1 MTDEASWHNIQI
13 YYYDDKHRDDLIL
26 DCVRPLLASL
36 APRPS
41 FFLRHWLRGPHV
53 RLRFHA
59 TVDDFER
66 VVVPAVDGQVGGW
79 LTAHPSAVCL
89 DEATLLAKHEW
100 LAKREREPGPLSPFY
115 PDNSIQY
122 LPCDRRIDVLGSEA
136 TASLLEEFYVATTD
150 LTFAMLDHIRGG
162 TSRMNLALDL
172 MWATAHSAGSITPG
186 SVSYRAHVEARIMTS
201 PDPAALR
208 SFFEQQYRLR
218 APALLA
224 RLQQV
229 LDTVDGAV
237 GAGGDVPFVREWV
250 HTVHQLYKRAQSLI
264 TAGDVTLSTPEPGVW
279 FNDEVTAHSDFHRA
293 LAGNPAHLERM
304 RTSTRFHT
312 WRVIINCCYLHLTR
326 LGIRPFERSLLGFL
340 VSETVEE
347 RFGVSAVEMVTAS

>member
-1 MTDEASWHNIQI
+1 MNDEVSWHNVQI
-13 YYYDDKHRDDLIL
+13 YYYDDQRRDDLIL

-36 APRPS
+36 APRPG
-41 FFLRHWLRGPHV
+41 FFLRHWLRGPHL
-53 RLRFHA
+53 RLRFHTSA
-59 TVDDFER
+59 DDFDR
-66 VVVPAVDGQVGGW
+66 VVAPAVNDQVGSW
-79 LTAHPSAVCL
+79 LAAHPSTAGL
-89 DEATLLAKHEW
+89 DEATLLETHER
-100 LAKREREPGPLSPFY
+100 LAKREREPGPLSPLY

-136 TASLLEEFYVATTD
+136 AASLLEEFYVATTD

-172 MWATAHSAGSITPG
+172 LWATAHSAGEITPG
-186 SVSYRAHVEARIMTS
+186 SVSYRAHAEVRIMTS

-218 APALLA
+218 APALVE

-229 LDTVDGAV
+229 LDTVDGTV
-237 GAGGDVPFVREWV
+237 GADVPFVREWV
-250 HTVHQLYKRAQSLI
+250 RIVHRLYKRAQSLI
-264 TAGDVTLSTPEPGVW
+264 AAGEVTLSVREPGAW
-279 FNDEVTAHSDFHRA
+279 FSDEVTVHSDFHRA
-293 LAGNPAHLERM
+293 LADNPAHLEMM

-312 WRVIINCCYLHLTR
+312 WRVIVNCSYLYLTR

>member
-1 MTDEASWHNIQI
+1 MIDEAGWHNVQI
-13 YYYDDKHRDDLIL
+13 YYYDDQRRDDLIL

-36 APRPS
+36 APRPG
-41 FFLRHWLRGPHV
+41 FFLRHWLRGPHL
-53 RLRFHA
+53 RLRVHTSA
-59 TVDDFER
+59 DDFDR
-66 VVVPAVDGQVGGW
+66 VVAPAVDNKVGSW
-79 LTAHPSAVCL
+79 LAAHPSTVCL
-89 DEATLLAKHEW
+89 DEATLLGAHER
-100 LAKREREPGPLSPFY
+100 LARRERELGPLSPLY

-150 LTFAMLDHIRGG
+150 LTFAMLEHIRGG
-162 TSRMNLALDL
+162 TSRMNLALDV

-186 SVSYRAHVEARIMTS
+186 SVSYRAHVEAKIMTS

-218 APALLA
+218 APALLE

-229 LDTVDGAV
+229 LDTVDGAA
-237 GAGGDVPFVREWV
+237 GADVPFVREWV
-250 HTVHQLYKRAQSLI
+250 RVVHRLYRRAKALI
-264 TAGDVTLSTPEPGVW
+264 EAGDVALSVPEPGVW
-279 FNDEVTAHSDFHRA
+279 FTDDVTVHSDFHRA
-293 LAGNPAHLERM
+293 LAGNPTRLETM

-312 WRVIINCCYLHLTR
+312 WRVMVNCCYLHLTR

-340 VSETVEE
+340 VSEAVEE
-347 RFGVSAVEMVTAS
+347 RFGVSAIDMVTAS